1 MANYYTDEKNVQ
13 ILVALLKEHGI
24 KKVISSPG
32 SANSPLTISLQND
45 PYFEIYSSVD
55 ERSAAY
61 IACGLAAES
70 REPVVISCTG
80 ATASRNYM
88 PGLTEAYYR
97 KLPVLAITSTRKV
110 AKIGHLIDQVM
121 DRTVIPNDV
130 AKYSVTLPIV
140 ENQDD
145 VWECEIKVNQAI
157 LELKRH
163 GGGPSHINLPTNY
176 IGTYNTLVLPKVK
189 IINRIRYNDLF
200 PELPK
205 CKIAVFIGSHI
216 ILTKEETES
225 IEKFCFASNAVVLC
239 DHTSGYY
246 GRYKVLFPLINTQIY
261 LEKDLLM
268 PDLLIHI
275 GEISAFF
282 GPFINKPTQVWR
294 VSEDGEVRDT
304 FQRLRY
310 IFEMREQSFF
320 EYYSSKMNENNDEYY
335 LLWKDNFNKISES
348 TPELPFSN
356 VWIAQKIADKIP
368 NDSVIH
374 FGILNSLRSWNYFE
388 LPSSVTSTSN
398 VGGFGIDGNLSSLL
412 GASFVN
418 KEKLYFGIV
427 GDLAFFYDLNV
438 LGNRHVSNNLR
449 ILLVNNGKGTE
460 FKLYI
465 HKTADFEKVD
475 EYVTAAGHYG
485 NKSQKLV
492 KHFATDLGFQYLS
505 ASNKEEFVNVYKDFL
520 NPNFSDKSILFEVFT
535 NDSDENNAHV
545 LMSQIEKS
553 INVKTK
559 LFAKKI
565 LGDSAIKTI
574 KKIMDTHDKS
584 FRIGL
589 GSNRRQK
596 GIH

>member
-1 MANYYTDEKNVQ
+1 MANYYSDEKNVQ
-13 ILVALLKEHGI
+13 ILVALLKVHGI
-24 KKVISSPG
+24 KRVISSPG
-32 SANSPLTISLQND
+32 SANSPLTISLQCD

-61 IACGLAAES
+61 IACGLAAETK
-70 REPVVISCTG
+70 EPVVISCTG

-97 KLPVLAITSTRKV
+97 KLPVLAITSTRKI
-110 AKIGHLIDQVM
+110 AKIGHLIDQVI

-130 AKYSVTLPIV
+130 AKISVTLPIV
-140 ENQDD
+140 ENQED
-145 VWECEIKVNQAI
+145 VWECEIKINQAI
-157 LELKRH
+157 LELKRR

-176 IGTYNTLVLPKVK
+176 LGTYNTLVLPKTK
-189 IINRIRYNDLF
+189 IINRITNDDLF

-216 ILTKEETES
+216 SLTNEETES

-239 DHTSGYY
+239 DHTSSYY
-246 GRYKVLFPLINTQIY
+246 GRYKVLYHLINNQIN
-261 LEKDLLM
+261 LDKDSLM

-275 GEISAFF
+275 GEISAFYAS
-282 GPFINKPTQVWR
+282 FINQSIQVWR

-335 LLWKDNFNKISES
+335 LLWKNHFNKITES

-388 LPSSVTSTSN
+388 LPSSVTSASN
-398 VGGFGIDGNLSSLL
+398 VGGFGIDGSLSSLL
-412 GASFVN
+412 GASFAN

-438 LGNRHVSNNLR
+438 LGNRHVGNNLR
-449 ILLVNNGKGTE
+449 IILVNNGKGTE
-460 FKLYI
+460 FKLYM
-465 HKTADFEKVD
+465 HKTAKFEEAD
-475 EYVTAAGHYG
+475 DYVAAAGHFG
-485 NKSQKLV
+485 NKSPELV
-492 KHFATDLGFQYLS
+492 KNYVTELGFLYLS
-505 ASNKEEFVNVYKDFL
+505 ASNKDEFLTVYKDFIDPKIS
-520 NPNFSDKSILFEVFT
+520 NKPILLEVFT
-535 NDSDENNAHV
+535 DEHDENKAHI
-545 LMSQIEKS
+545 LISQIVTSVKG
-553 INVKTK
+553 KTK
-559 LFAKKI
+559 QLAQKI
-565 LGDSAIKTI
+565 LGESGINTI
-574 KKIMDTHDKS
+574 KKIKNK
-584 FRIGL
+584 F
-589 GSNRRQK
+589 
-596 GIH
+596 